1 MRTRFP
7 RAIYATAFALVCS
20 ISAASAQGVGVNG
33 GTSGSSSIVD
43 TPVAPQPSPG
53 SGGVSSAPGN
63 ATVSP
68 GIGTTGMG
76 GGRSQPGAPNTT
88 VPGTIGTGAS
98 PSGLPGDNPSAPGF
112 PGKVGR

>member
-1 MRTRFP
+1 MKIRLP
-7 RAIYATAFALVCS
+7 LALSATAIILAGATS
-20 ISAASAQGVGVNG
+20 IASAQGVGVNG
-33 GTSGSSSIVD
+33 GTAGSSSIID

-53 SGGVSSAPGN
+53 SGGVSSAPGA

>member
-1 MRTRFP
+1 MNIRLP
-7 RAIYATAFALVCS
+7 LAAPVAAIVLLCS
-20 ISAASAQGVGVNG
+20 VITASAQGVGVNG

-43 TPVAPQPSPG
+43 APVAPQPSPG
-53 SGGVSSAPGN
+53 SGGISSAPGA

-68 GIGTTGMG
+68 GIGTSGMG

-112 PGKVGR
+112 PGKVGQ

>member
-1 MRTRFP
+1 MSRFI
-7 RAIYATAFALVCS
+7 AIA
-20 ISAASAQGVGVNG
+20 SAVFFVAASTVASAQGLGAKG
-33 GTSGSSSIVD
+33 GTSGSSSVLD
-43 TPVAPQPSPG
+43 GPVAPQQSPG
-53 SGGVSSAPGN
+53 SGGVSSAPGA

>member
-1 MRTRFP
+1 MRLRFS
-7 RAIYATAFALVCS
+7 RALFAAMALSTSDASV
-20 ISAASAQGVGVNG
+20 ASAQGVGITG
-33 GTSGSSSIVD
+33 GTSGSSSIID

-53 SGGVSSAPGN
+53 SGGVSSAPGA

-68 GIGTTGMG
+68 GFGTTGMG

>member
-1 MRTRFP
+1 MELVMTSRLQITVSVA
-7 RAIYATAFALVCS
+7 AILLAATTW
-20 ISAASAQGVGVNG
+20 ASAQGIGTNG
-33 GTSGSSSIVD
+33 GTSGSSNVIHG
-43 TPVAPQPSPG
+43 PVAPQPSRG
-53 SGGVSSAPGN
+53 SEGA

-112 PGKVGR
+112 PGKVGQ

>member
-1 MRTRFP
+1 MRSGFSHTLF
-7 RAIYATAFALVCS
+7 AATVILVS
-20 ISAASAQGVGVNG
+20 AASAASAQGVGVNG
-33 GTSGSSSIVD
+33 GTSGSSSIID
-43 TPVAPQPSPG
+43 APVAPQPSPG
-53 SGGVSSAPGN
+53 SGGVSSAPGA

-112 PGKVGR
+112 PGKVGQ